1 MILFDR
7 LAMARQAWPST
18 MSDDDIARAAR
29 TGLDIAAAEMG
40 RASDETRLT
49 LWNGYFRHLY
59 AKKASYQFQDFEIV
73 DYGLCASGTLG
84 LLRGPQLSPGALE
97 SGNYICLVGAAQFF
111 GRLVPIGLQELIAQR
126 FGVPVL
132 NLSFGG
138 AGPQSFLNE
147 HVASLLRKAKLVVVQ
162 VMSGRSVGCDEYPG
176 GMTTRRKDTGERVNR
191 ELLLLELARQE
202 PPEFTRLVEKWLKLY
217 VEAYAR
223 IGAQIEGRG
232 ILMWMSKRRPKGWSI
247 ETGLAK
253 TALGTYPQMVT
264 EQALNAIKPHFACY
278 VECREPTGAFE
289 FVSRIDGQPCPFV
302 VADGTL
308 KWSTGYYPS
317 PRAHQ
322 LAFELLEPL
331 IAEMITAPG
340 SSLD

>member
-1 MILFDR
+1 MG
-7 LAMARQAWPST
+7 
-18 MSDDDIARAAR
+18 DDDIAHAAR
-29 TGLDIAAAEMG
+29 TGLDMATAALSH
-40 RASDETRLT
+40 ASDETRLT
-49 LWNGYFRHLY
+49 LWNGYFRYLY

-84 LLRGPQLSPGALE
+84 LLRGPQLSPSALE

-111 GRLVPIGLQELIAQR
+111 GRLVQTGLQESIAQR

-138 AGPQSFLNE
+138 AGPQAFVNE
-147 HVASLLRKAKLVVVQ
+147 HVASLLRKAKLVLVQ

-176 GMTTRRKDTGERVNR
+176 GMTTRRKGTGERVNR
-191 ELLLLELARQE
+191 EVLLLELARQE
-202 PPEFTRLVEKWLKLY
+202 PREFTRLVEKWLNLY

-223 IGAQIEGRG
+223 IAAQIEGPS
-232 ILMWMSKRRPKGWSI
+232 ILVWMSKRRPKGWSV
-247 ETGLAK
+247 ESGLAK
-253 TALGTYPQMVT
+253 AALGTYPQMIT
-264 EQALNAIKPHFACY
+264 AQALEAVKPHFPHY
-278 VECREPTGAFE
+278 VECKEPIGPFE
-289 FVSRIDGQPCPFV
+289 FVSRIDGRPCPFV

-317 PRAHQ
+317 PRAHR

-331 IAEMITAPG
+331 IEKMLAAPR
-340 SSLD
+340 DRR

>member
-1 MILFDR
+1 M
-7 LAMARQAWPST
+7 
-18 MSDDDIARAAR
+18 
-29 TGLDIAAAEMG
+29 AAAEL
-40 RASDETRLT
+40 RHASDETRLM

-84 LLRGPQLSPGALE
+84 MLRGPRLSPAALE

-111 GRLVPIGLQELIAQR
+111 GRLVPIGLQELIARR

-191 ELLLLELARQE
+191 ELLLLELAQQE
-202 PPEFTRLVEKWLKLY
+202 PAGVHAP
-217 VEAYAR
+217 
-223 IGAQIEGRG
+223 GRKVAEIVRG
-232 ILMWMSKRRPKGWSI
+232 SIRADRDANRRPRHSHVAVQEKT
-247 ETGLAK
+247 EGLVDRVR
-253 TALGTYPQMVT
+253 LG
-264 EQALNAIKPHFACY
+264 EDGAGHLSANGHRAGARGDQAAFCPL
-278 VECREPTGAFE
+278 CRMQGAHW
-289 FVSRIDGQPCPFV
+289 G
-302 VADGTL
+302 L
-308 KWSTGYYPS
+308 
-317 PRAHQ
+317 
-322 LAFELLEPL
+322 
-331 IAEMITAPG
+331 
-340 SSLD
+340 

>member
-1 MILFDR
+1 
-7 LAMARQAWPST
+7 

-29 TGLDIAAAEMG
+29 TGLDMATAALSP
-40 RASDETRLT
+40 ASDEARQA
-49 LWNGYFRHLY
+49 LWNGYFRYLY

-84 LLRGPQLSPGALE
+84 LLRGPQLSPSALE

-111 GRLVPIGLQELIAQR
+111 GRLVRISLQELIAQR

-138 AGPQSFLNE
+138 AGPQAFLNE
-147 HVASLLRKAKLVVVQ
+147 PVAALLRKAKLVVVQ

-191 ELLLLELARQE
+191 ELLLLELAQQE
-202 PPEFTRLVEKWLKLY
+202 PQEFARLVEKWLKLY

-223 IGAQIEGRG
+223 IGAQIEGRS
-232 ILMWMSKRRPKGWSI
+232 ILVWMSKRRPKGWSI
-247 ETGLAK
+247 ESGLAR

-264 EQALNAIKPHFACY
+264 EQALNAIKPHFAHA
-278 VECREPTGAFE
+278 VECKEPHGVFE

-317 PRAHQ
+317 PQSHQ
-322 LAFELLEPL
+322 LAFELLEPSIEKML
-331 IAEMITAPG
+331 AAPRG
-340 SSLD
+340 VVP